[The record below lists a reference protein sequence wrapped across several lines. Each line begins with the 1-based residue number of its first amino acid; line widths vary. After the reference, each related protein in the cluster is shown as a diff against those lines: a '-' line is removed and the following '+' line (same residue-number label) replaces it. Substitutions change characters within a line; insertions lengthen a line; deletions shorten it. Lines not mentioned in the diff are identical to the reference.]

1 MKGILDD
8 RQARTGWL
16 LIIIAALYIVWFFKV
31 RLLAEGLPI
40 DKKEWLY
47 FIGMSLCLMLGTAN
61 VRMAALRAEKKKLE
75 ESSKTSA

>member
-1 MKGILDD
+1 LKGILDD

-40 DKKEWLY
+40 EKREWIY
-47 FIGMSLCLMLGTAN
+47 FIGMSICLMLGTAN
-61 VRMAALRAEKKKLE
+61 VRMAAMRAEKRKIEERTKK
-75 ESSKTSA
+75 SA

>member
-16 LIIIAALYIVWFFKV
+16 LIIISALYLVWFFKV
-31 RLLAEGLPI
+31 RLFAEGLPI

-47 FIGMSLCLMLGTAN
+47 FAGMSICLMLGTAN
-61 VRMAALRAEKKKLE
+61 VRMAAMRAEKRKLE
-75 ESSKTSA
+75 ESNKKSA

>member
-1 MKGILDD
+1 LKGILDD

-16 LIIIAALYIVWFFKV
+16 LIIISALYIVWFFKV

-47 FIGMSLCLMLGTAN
+47 FAGMSLCLMLGTAN
-61 VRMAALRAEKKKLE
+61 VRMAAARAEKKEKA
-75 ESSKTSA
+75 K